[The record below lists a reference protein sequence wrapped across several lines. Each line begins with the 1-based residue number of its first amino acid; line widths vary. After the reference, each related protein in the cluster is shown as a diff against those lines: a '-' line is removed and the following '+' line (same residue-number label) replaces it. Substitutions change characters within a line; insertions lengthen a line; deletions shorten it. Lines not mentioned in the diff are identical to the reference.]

1 MMRQSEQI
9 QKDGKNLK
17 RLEFLCYRLKGGVYV
32 VKKNTDWESVFK
44 DFQELVRTTAKP

>member
-1 MMRQSEQI
+1 MRQTEQI

-17 RLEFLCYRLKGGVYV
+17 RLEFLHYRLKGGVYV
-32 VKKNTDWESVFK
+32 VKNTDWESVFK